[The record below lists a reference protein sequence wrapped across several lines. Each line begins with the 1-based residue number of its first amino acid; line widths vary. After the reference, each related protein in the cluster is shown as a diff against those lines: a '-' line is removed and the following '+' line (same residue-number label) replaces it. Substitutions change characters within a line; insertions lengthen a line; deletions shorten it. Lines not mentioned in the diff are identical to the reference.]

1 MKYRLYLLDP
11 SGRTNRAT
19 ETDYANDDDA
29 IAGADEERGASDAE
43 LWCGKTMVT
52 KFRRVVTHYR

>member
-19 ETDYANDDDA
+19 ETDYLDDTAA
-29 IAGADEERGASDAE
+29 IAGADDERGASDAE
-43 LWCGKTMVT
+43 LWRGKFMVT